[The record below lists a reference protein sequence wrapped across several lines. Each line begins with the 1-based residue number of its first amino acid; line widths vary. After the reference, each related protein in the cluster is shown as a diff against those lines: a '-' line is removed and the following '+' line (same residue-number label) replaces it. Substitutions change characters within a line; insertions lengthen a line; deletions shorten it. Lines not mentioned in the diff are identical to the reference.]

1 MPDGERQSLITNN
14 ISSILYGKN
23 QLESSQF
30 QCLLLGEKKIMK
42 AQLFYNFSKLSDL
55 RQICPS

>member
-1 MPDGERQSLITNN
+1 MPDGERQSLIINN

-23 QLESSQF
+23 QFESSQF
-30 QCLLLGEKKIMK
+30 QFLLLGEKKIMK

-55 RQICPS
+55 PQICPS